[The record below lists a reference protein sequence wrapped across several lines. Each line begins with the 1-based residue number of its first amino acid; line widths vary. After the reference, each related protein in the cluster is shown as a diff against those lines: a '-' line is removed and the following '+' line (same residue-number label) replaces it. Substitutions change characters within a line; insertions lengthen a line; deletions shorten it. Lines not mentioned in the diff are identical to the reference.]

1 MNSMKPERKFGLIHY
16 NFPGYSMEDFLSYA
30 QKTGFSYVEI
40 QIGDVW
46 REGEP
51 LDNAKS
57 NAKSLKRAMNSHGL
71 RASALAA
78 GNDFVQLDPKLVRAQ
93 AERMQKV
100 CDLAGL
106 LGTKTIRTEGGR
118 PKDSVPE
125 ARWVEAIST
134 CLAECL
140 EFVEPQNFR
149 LAVDNHGLVTN
160 DADRQVAIF
169 EKVGSKNIGANMD
182 TMNYR
187 WFGHDIDTVN
197 RFYDLIAPYTFHTH
211 MKDGSGS
218 REKYVCMP
226 LGEGEL
232 DLKRA
237 IGALKRA
244 GYDGV
249 WCVEYEGREDPAVGY
264 RKGLEYLRRQA

>member
-1 MNSMKPERKFGLIHY
+1 MAKLRASAKYGLIHY

-30 QKTGFSYVEI
+30 QSTGFSYVEI
-40 QIGDVW
+40 QVGDIW
-46 REGEP
+46 KKDEP

-57 NAKSLKRAMNSHGL
+57 NASDLRRAMDAHGL
-71 RASALAA
+71 KVSALAA
-78 GNDFVQLDPKLVRAQ
+78 GNDFVQLEPKPVKAE

-100 CDLAGL
+100 CDLAQI

-118 PKDSVPE
+118 PKDSVPQD
-125 ARWVEAIST
+125 RWVEAIST
-134 CLAECL
+134 CLTECVEFAEPL
-140 EFVEPQNFR
+140 EFR

-169 EKVGSKNIGANMD
+169 EKVGSKSVGANMD

-187 WFGHDIDTVN
+187 WFGHDVETVN
-197 RFYDLIAPYTFHTH
+197 RFYDLIAPYTLHTH
-211 MKDGSGS
+211 MKDGFGS

-237 IGALKRA
+237 IKALKRA
-244 GYDGV
+244 GYDDV
-249 WCVEYEGREDPAVGY
+249 WCVEYEGREDPATGY
-264 RKGLEYLRRQA
+264 RKGLEYLRKQA